1 MVEENANRSDDVICN
16 NNIVRKISVKV
27 SNLHDFLKLNK
38 LFVIVSKDDLNESP
52 KLRSKPKAAP
62 NTININVTIDVICR

>member
-52 KLRSKPKAAP
+52 KLRPKPKAAP